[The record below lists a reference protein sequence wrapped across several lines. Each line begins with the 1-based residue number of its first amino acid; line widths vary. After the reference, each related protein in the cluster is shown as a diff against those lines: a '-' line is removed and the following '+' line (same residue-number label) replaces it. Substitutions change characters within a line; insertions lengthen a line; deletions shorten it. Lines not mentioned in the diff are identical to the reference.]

1 MDPLVSVI
9 IPVLDGALT
18 LDAAIYSAR
27 AQTYENL
34 EILVVDDGSTDR
46 TLEIAEHHA
55 NADARVRILVNKDT
69 IGVARSRN
77 KGIDYSNG
85 KFIAPLDSDD
95 IWHPDKLELQISTHE
110 AFSRDNPDKPVVVYC
125 WCMRMSEDGTKIPTF
140 YRPTYSGDIFR
151 TLASNFMPTASIPL
165 MPRSLVVEVGG
176 YSARLFDEG
185 IQGCEDRDLYLSL
198 AKYAN
203 FVCAGEILVGYRI
216 MPNSMSSNQKTMFQS
231 VTRVLRDQLQP
242 VFGRKLVDRTLA
254 SLLIRYAVFRR
265 NNRLQNLREA
275 FRLDGAALFYWPTIV
290 SIGGTIIRG
299 AKRKISS
306 LLSQQPNLIDSW
318 LPGLG
323 QYSTSTTKRM
333 SSPKA

>member
-1 MDPLVSVI
+1 MGPLVSVI

-27 AQTYENL
+27 TQTYKNL
-34 EILVVDDGSTDR
+34 EILVVDDGSIDR
-46 TLEIAEHHA
+46 TREIAERHA
-55 NADARVRILVNKDT
+55 TADARVRVLVNKDT

-77 KGIDYSNG
+77 MGIDQSNG
-85 KFIAPLDSDD
+85 EFIAPLDCDD
-95 IWHPDKLELQISTHE
+95 IWHPDKLELQVSTHKDY
-110 AFSRDNPDKPVVVYC
+110 ARDNPGKPVVVYC
-125 WCMRMSEDGTKIPTF
+125 WCMRMSTDGTKIPTF

-151 TLASNFMPTASIPL
+151 VLASNFMPTASIPL

-176 YSARLFDEG
+176 YSGRLFDEG

-203 FVCAGEILVGYRI
+203 FVCAGKILVGYRI
-216 MPNSMSSNQKTMFQS
+216 MPNSMSSNQKTMFES

-265 NNRLQNLREA
+265 NNKLQNLREA
-275 FRLDGAALFYWPTIV
+275 FRLDGAALFYGPTIV
-290 SIGGTIIRG
+290 SIGGTVIRG
-299 AKRKISS
+299 AKRKLS
-306 LLSQQPNLIDSW
+306 LLLSRQPNLIDSW

-323 QYSTSTTKRM
+323 DTRQSHQNQMNPPRG
-333 SSPKA
+333 